1 VRRSDRADI
10 ILDGM
15 IDRRYRVPVLF
26 AERRADLASI
36 VVETL
41 TRLRAQDR
49 APDHLGDDLAL
60 PMQIDGA

>member
-1 VRRSDRADI
+1 
-10 ILDGM
+10 M

-36 VVETL
+36 VVETV

>member
-1 VRRSDRADI
+1 
-10 ILDGM
+10 
-15 IDRRYRVPVLF
+15 
-26 AERRADLASI
+26 
-36 VVETL
+36 VVETV